1 MMEQKLA
8 LDYRREV
15 KLSPRQ
21 LDVLAL
27 VAKGHTN
34 QSAAEV
40 LVVSKRTVDFHLR
53 GIYQKLG
60 VNNRLRAVTKAGSLG
75 ILPFEGRI

>member
-8 LDYRREV
+8 LDYRREI